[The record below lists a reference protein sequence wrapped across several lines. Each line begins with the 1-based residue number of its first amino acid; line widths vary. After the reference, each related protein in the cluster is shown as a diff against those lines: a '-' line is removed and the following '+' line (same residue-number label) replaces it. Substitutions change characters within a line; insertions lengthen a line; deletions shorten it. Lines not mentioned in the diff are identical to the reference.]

1 MNDFSWRR
9 TIFVSALI
17 LTALSATQSRVA
29 HIQSGTSQS
38 GTSPSGVAAPTE
50 IKISNG
56 PIPIRVLVQSP
67 ADSATDLQIICL
79 FASTTENTLHG
90 SLIEMNDKLSGLL
103 DRIRH
108 PNLFR
113 GELGETLLIAPSA
126 GTISAKRL
134 LIIGLGD
141 SETFTAER
149 MDQVGSIVYRESN
162 RLGVAD
168 PYFAPTILDGG
179 VTKFATGEISEQ
191 FMRGFLRAANTERIL
206 KDANDSTAGTMQ
218 DFTFLA
224 GQAHA
229 SDTKQGIE
237 RAIAAVT
244 TK

>member
-1 MNDFSWRR
+1 MKDFSWRC

-17 LTALSATQSRVA
+17 LTALSATQSRMA
-29 HIQSGTSQS
+29 HAQSSA
-38 GTSPSGVAAPTE
+38 SPSGIAAPTE

-79 FASTTENTLHG
+79 FASTPENTLHG
-90 SLIEMNDKLSGLL
+90 SLIEMNDKLNGLL

-108 PNLFR
+108 PHLFR

-141 SETFTAER
+141 SQTFTAER
-149 MDQVGSIVYRESN
+149 MDQVGAIVYREAN
-162 RLGVAD
+162 RLGAAD

-191 FMRGFLRAANTERIL
+191 FMRGFLRAANTARIL
-206 KDANDSTAGTMQ
+206 KDANDSTAATMQ